1 MLHQLHTIPC
11 PPVKH
16 HFVLILPR
24 GSGGLAKSP
33 AQLGWGEGLSW
44 CQTSS
49 PWVLSSQSC
58 WRHIESHPLRV
69 ESSPSCRTVLPG
81 VSSSFTGPTPG
92 KIFLLFYFLLEA
104 AGGQSFQSRGRA
116 ASPTG
121 SPMFAWKW
129 LQVVQERLYPWLQ
142 ALAWGPQLSFLS
154 LWYHGWFGLEDG
166 SGIDA
171 SELWCQ
177 RRLLRVPWTARDQ
190 TKGNQPWMFIGR
202 TDAEAPVLWPP
213 DGKSQLI
220 GKDPNAGKDWGQEEK
235 RATEHEM
242 VGWNYQLNRRVFEQT
257 PGDGEDAAFHGTSKS
272 WTWLSDWTTTTKN
285 SCFFFLSIINLR
297 LKKKR
302 SFCQTFTYDFSC
314 SSWYV
319 DLSPS
324 SRMLISSLLHLSIFL
339 TALETLIFQLRESW
353 KFRETELLRTVFT
366 QWNLG
371 AMDKYSNSL
380 SFR

>member
-1 MLHQLHTIPC
+1 MDSKVIKPVNLKGHQLWI
-11 PPVKH
+11 
-16 HFVLILPR
+16 
-24 GSGGLAKSP
+24 
-33 AQLGWGEGLSW
+33 
-44 CQTSS
+44 
-49 PWVLSSQSC
+49 
-58 WRHIESHPLRV
+58 
-69 ESSPSCRTVLPG
+69 
-81 VSSSFTGPTPG
+81 
-92 KIFLLFYFLLEA
+92 
-104 AGGQSFQSRGRA
+104 
-116 ASPTG
+116 
-121 SPMFAWKW
+121 
-129 LQVVQERLYPWLQ
+129 
-142 ALAWGPQLSFLS
+142 
-154 LWYHGWFGLEDG
+154 
-166 SGIDA
+166 
-171 SELWCQ
+171 
-177 RRLLRVPWTARDQ
+177 
-190 TKGNQPWMFIGR
+190 FIGR
-202 TDAEAPVLWPP
+202 TCAEAEVPILWPP
-213 DGKSQLI
+213 DVKGKLI
-220 GKDPNAGKDWGQEEK
+220 GKDPSAGKDWGQEEK

-242 VGWNYQLNRRVFEQT
+242 VGWSYQLNGRAFEQT

-297 LKKKR
+297 LKKKC
-302 SFCQTFTYDFSC
+302 SLCQTFTYDFSC